1 MTKAGKIMFFVGLVL
16 SVLSLIAVVWGTTQT
31 VRVAQN
37 MMDDT
42 ITVSGDTTVPMNQG
56 GTRMVLTEGAQA
68 PTCTVTAPD
77 GSDVAVTQDAAFQ
90 DLGDAQVQIV
100 GSFTAVQ
107 SGEHTITCDAPA
119 QLTPEL
125 SASSAMGVLA
135 AGLVGVVVQYV
146 FGAVGLMIRAD
157 LDVVTA
163 LFVTNAP
170 FVIGD
175 VIKVVLAAVIAAP
188 VLRAFPDLRPNPAA
202 AKKRPATAETVGAA
216 S

>member
-1 MTKAGKIMFFVGLVL
+1 MQKSAIQNLVYIAAFAALIIVLGAVSIPVGAAGVPIVLQNMGIVLVALLLGWRRGTLTVILFLAVGLIGVPNLAGFRTTL
-16 SVLSLIAVVWGTTQT
+16 SALPGPTIGYMVGYIFAALVIGLLT
-31 VRVAQN
+31 VRRPRGAAAQ
-37 MMDDT
+37 
-42 ITVSGDTTVPMNQG
+42 IGLFV
-56 GTRMVLTEGAQA
+56 
-68 PTCTVTAPD
+68 
-77 GSDVAVTQDAAFQ
+77 
-90 DLGDAQVQIV
+90 
-100 GSFTAVQ
+100 
-107 SGEHTITCDAPA
+107 
-119 QLTPEL
+119 
-125 SASSAMGVLA
+125 A

-175 VIKVVLAAVIAAP
+175 VSKVVLAAVIAAP
-188 VLRAFPDLRPNPAA
+188 VLRPNPAA

>member
-1 MTKAGKIMFFVGLVL
+1 MQKSAIQNLVYIAASAAPLIVLGAVSGPVGAAGVPIVLQNMGIVLVALLLGWRRGTLTVILFLAVGLIGVPNLAGFRTTL
-16 SVLSLIAVVWGTTQT
+16 SALPGPTIGYMVGYIFAALVIGLLT
-31 VRVAQN
+31 VRRPRVAA
-37 MMDDT
+37 
-42 ITVSGDTTVPMNQG
+42 
-56 GTRMVLTEGAQA
+56 AQI
-68 PTCTVTAPD
+68 
-77 GSDVAVTQDAAFQ
+77 GLF
-90 DLGDAQVQIV
+90 I
-100 GSFTAVQ
+100 
-107 SGEHTITCDAPA
+107 
-119 QLTPEL
+119 
-125 SASSAMGVLA
+125 A

>member
-1 MTKAGKIMFFVGLVL
+1 MQKSAIQNLVYIAAFAALIIVLGAVSIPVGAAGVPIVLQNMGNVLVALLLGWRRGTLTVILFLAVGLIGVPNLAGFRTTL
-16 SVLSLIAVVWGTTQT
+16 SALPGPTIGYMVGYIFAALVIGLLT
-31 VRVAQN
+31 VRRPRGAAAQ
-37 MMDDT
+37 
-42 ITVSGDTTVPMNQG
+42 IG
-56 GTRMVLTEGAQA
+56 L
-68 PTCTVTAPD
+68 
-77 GSDVAVTQDAAFQ
+77 F
-90 DLGDAQVQIV
+90 I
-100 GSFTAVQ
+100 
-107 SGEHTITCDAPA
+107 
-119 QLTPEL
+119 
-125 SASSAMGVLA
+125 A

-146 FGAVGLMIRAD
+146 FGGVGLMIRAD
-157 LDVVTA
+157 LDVVNA

>member
-1 MTKAGKIMFFVGLVL
+1 MQKSAIQNLVYIAAFAALIIVLGAVSIPVGAAGVPIVLQNMGIVLVALLLGWRRGTLTVILFLAVGLIGVPNLAGFRTTL
-16 SVLSLIAVVWGTTQT
+16 SALPGPTIGYLVGYIFAALVIGLLT
-31 VRVAQN
+31 VRRPRGAAAQ
-37 MMDDT
+37 
-42 ITVSGDTTVPMNQG
+42 IG
-56 GTRMVLTEGAQA
+56 L
-68 PTCTVTAPD
+68 
-77 GSDVAVTQDAAFQ
+77 F
-90 DLGDAQVQIV
+90 I
-100 GSFTAVQ
+100 
-107 SGEHTITCDAPA
+107 
-119 QLTPEL
+119 
-125 SASSAMGVLA
+125 A